1 MSLSKA
7 VPPSAAVA
15 QFYQDVMM
23 GDETMTRVIA
33 NHIQYVMQI
42 VENQATQS
50 MPKAALKD
58 SKLWFDYLIQFF
70 TGYPFPFFNYASHKD
85 HNLERSHFQLGVN
98 TDLVE
103 DILGTQAP
111 ADARQAFIKALRSNG
126 GKVLETDTEAK
137 HLHYIAIIR
146 EYSKASRL
154 RIFYATLDMDIKVI
168 KTLCG
173 GSESVHLKGSMTS
186 TEFEINNELALALY
200 PTLSQLET
208 ETASKALAEFV
219 RSWSAKKN
227 QQFQAWLA
235 SQRSA

>member
-1 MSLSKA
+1 M
-7 VPPSAAVA
+7 
-15 QFYQDVMM
+15 D
-23 GDETMTRVIA
+23 DENMTRETA
-33 NHIQYVMQI
+33 NRIQYVLQI
-42 VENQATQS
+42 VQNQATQS
-50 MPKAALKD
+50 MPSAGSKN
-58 SKLWFDYLIQFF
+58 SKLLFDFFNQFF
-70 TGYPFPFFNYASHKD
+70 TGYPFPFFDYANHKD
-85 HNLERSHFQLGVN
+85 YDLERNHFQLAVN

-111 ADARQAFIKALRSNG
+111 ADARQDFVKALRSHG

-154 RIFYATLDMDIKVI
+154 RIFHATLDMDIKVI

-173 GSESVHLKGSMTS
+173 GSESVHLKGSMKS

-208 ETASKALAEFV
+208 ETASKALAGFV